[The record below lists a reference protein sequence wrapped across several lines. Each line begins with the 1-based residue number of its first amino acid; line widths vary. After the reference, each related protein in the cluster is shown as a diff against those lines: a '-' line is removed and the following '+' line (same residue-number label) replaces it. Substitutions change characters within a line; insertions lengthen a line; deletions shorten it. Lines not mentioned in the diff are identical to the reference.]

1 MSEIAARDAAIHQ
14 DRWFLGHPRGL
25 AFLSFTE
32 AWERFSYYGMQTLL
46 VLYMVKQLLLPG
58 HVENIAG
65 FPALKAFISHGH
77 PMSDQAVA
85 SAIFGLYTGFVYF
98 TPFFGG
104 LLADRVLGR
113 TKTIIVGALLMAL
126 GHFLMAFDVSFLLAL
141 VCLML
146 GSGCFK
152 GNIAT
157 QVGALYPP
165 EDLRRADAFQIFYL
179 GINAGVFAAPFI
191 TGTLAEKVAWH
202 YGFGAAGVG
211 MLVSLVI
218 YLSGRRY
225 LPIDPPLGASAKA
238 KAERPKMTTHDWRV
252 AVLLACIIPVLA
264 ASAVTNQEI
273 FNAYLVW
280 ADRSADLRLFGKQ
293 ILTEYLIS
301 VDSVVSVATIAGM
314 VVFWRLWKTRFKE
327 PDELGKIVIGCLF
340 SAAGAASLALGSML
354 AGAGHKT
361 GPGWLLAFHL
371 LNDIGFAN
379 VLPVGLAFY
388 ARTAPR
394 AVAGSIVGLYYLHL
408 FACNLFVGW
417 LGGQL
422 EKMPAP
428 AFWLTHAALTGGAG
442 IVFLV
447 VKLLFGGLVSGE
459 PSEPDMTTAA
469 VADAQEAP

>member
-1 MSEIAARDAAIHQ
+1 
-14 DRWFLGHPRGL
+14 
-25 AFLSFTE
+25 
-32 AWERFSYYGMQTLL
+32 
-46 VLYMVKQLLLPG
+46 
-58 HVENIAG
+58 
-65 FPALKAFISHGH
+65 
-77 PMSDQAVA
+77 
-85 SAIFGLYTGFVYF
+85 
-98 TPFFGG
+98 
-104 LLADRVLGR
+104 
-113 TKTIIVGALLMAL
+113 
-126 GHFLMAFDVSFLLAL
+126 
-141 VCLML
+141 
-146 GSGCFK
+146 
-152 GNIAT
+152 
-157 QVGALYPP
+157 
-165 EDLRRADAFQIFYL
+165 
-179 GINAGVFAAPFI
+179 
-191 TGTLAEKVAWH
+191 
-202 YGFGAAGVG
+202 
-211 MLVSLVI
+211 
-218 YLSGRRY
+218 
-225 LPIDPPLGASAKA
+225 
-238 KAERPKMTTHDWRV
+238 MTTHDWRV

-361 GPGWLLAFHL
+361 GLGWLLAFHL